1 MANPA
6 AQALAAHHAYG
17 LRAGVVDSLASIAEE
32 ILAETGVWPG
42 TASASDVEQGEQ
54 EDLERPNTRCTLRL
68 VPKAPPHML
77 PSPPQ
82 MPPPIELRVKAALQ
96 QHTAR
101 PGSAR
106 RRNHTAIGQHPIVLN
121 QGRQR
126 AHLSPDEPRPT
137 PQRRASAEGQALP
150 ALNAWQANDGEEEP
164 NSANHHAQNRQATSI
179 WGSKKRSLPQRRA
192 NAEGQALPAANAWQ
206 SGDGEEKRQKRP
218 KPPTDEMRR
227 AVETLRRQR
236 GYDDPT
242 RPFPRCGVIYT
253 KEEIDAV
260 IQEERRKRKK
270 LEQPSDTQGASSR
283 KKQGAWENAGG
294 PGSASSMKRE
304 PIYDKE
310 TGTLYALNPME
321 LDALKQRF
329 SMRASPQRSKE
340 DDAAPEQ
347 DDVPGQ
353 DGWRKDGWRE
363 DDWGRDGWRED
374 TWDKDGWD
382 NDGWREDGSGKGDS
396 GKGDW
401 LEGSGGKDSWG
412 KDSWGKAEDT
422 GYHGDEN
429 DDGEDKGVDDHGG
442 KRKGKWWQGHQQDEW
457 HDKSKTTSELEESYC
472 AGCDCYDCDCLKAKE
487 ERDDETMSNSDEPGS
502 ASSSARASFKHP
514 GLRDA
519 MEKWAEQA
527 SIRENKAL
535 DIARKS
541 KANQQREARD
551 THREWLDRKYLKR
564 TLKRLAKYDELGLAK

>member
-1 MANPA
+1 MPRARLCQPPTLGN
-6 AQALAAHHAYG
+6 QAM
-17 LRAGVVDSLASIAEE
+17 
-32 ILAETGVWPG
+32 
-42 TASASDVEQGEQ
+42 
-54 EDLERPNTRCTLRL
+54 ER
-68 VPKAPPHML
+68 K
-77 PSPPQ
+77 
-82 MPPPIELRVKAALQ
+82 
-96 QHTAR
+96 
-101 PGSAR
+101 SAR
-106 RRNHTAIGQHPIVLN
+106 SV
-121 QGRQR
+121 
-126 AHLSPDEPRPT
+126 
-137 PQRRASAEGQALP
+137 
-150 ALNAWQANDGEEEP
+150 
-164 NSANHHAQNRQATSI
+164 
-179 WGSKKRSLPQRRA
+179 RSLP
-192 NAEGQALPAANAWQ
+192 
-206 SGDGEEKRQKRP
+206 
-218 KPPTDEMRR
+218 
-227 AVETLRRQR
+227 
-236 GYDDPT
+236 PT
-242 RPFPRCGVIYT
+242 RCGG
-253 KEEIDAV
+253 
-260 IQEERRKRKK
+260 
-270 LEQPSDTQGASSR
+270 PSRHCGASAGTTIPHARSHAVALYTQKNKLMLSFR
-283 KKQGAWENAGG
+283 RSVEGERSSSSQATRKVHPIGKKQGAWQNAGG
-294 PGSASSMKRE
+294 PGSASSTKRE

-310 TGTLYALNPME
+310 TGTLYGLNPME

-329 SMRASPQRSKE
+329 SMRASPQEDSLDPASSKE
-340 DDAAPEQ
+340 DDEAPEQ

-374 TWDKDGWD
+374 TWD
-382 NDGWREDGSGKGDS
+382 NDGWREDGSGKDDS

-527 SIRENKAL
+527 SIRENKVL
-535 DIARKS
+535 DIVRKAN
-541 KANQQREARD
+541 ANQQREARD

-564 TLKRLAKYDELGLAK
+564 TLKRLAKYDELGLAKLMR

>member
-17 LRAGVVDSLASIAEE
+17 LRAEVVDSLASIAEE
-32 ILAETGVWPG
+32 VLAETGVLPG
-42 TASASDVEQGEQ
+42 TASAR
-54 EDLERPNTRCTLRL
+54 DLEQYTT
-68 VPKAPPHML
+68 HML

-82 MPPPIELRVKAALQ
+82 MPRPIELRVKAALQ

-106 RRNHTAIGQHPIVLN
+106 RSNHTAIGQHPIVLN

-150 ALNAWQANDGEEEP
+150 ALNAWQANDGEEER
-164 NSANHHAQNRQATSI
+164 NSANHHAQNRQAMSS

-192 NAEGQALPAANAWQ
+192 NAEGQALPALNAWQ
-206 SGDGEEKRQKRP
+206 SGDGEEERRREQEDPKGHIQTHQATSILERQKRP
-218 KPPTDEMRR
+218 KPPTDEMRW

-242 RPFPRCGVIYT
+242 RPFPRFGVIYT

-260 IQEERRKRKK
+260 IEAERRKRKK

-283 KKQGAWENAGG
+283 KKQGAWQNAGG

-310 TGTLYALNPME
+310 TRTLYALNPME

-329 SMRASPQRSKE
+329 SMRASPQEDSLDPASSKE

-382 NDGWREDGSGKGDS
+382 NDGWREDGSGKDGWRED
-396 GKGDW
+396 
-401 LEGSGGKDSWG
+401 GSGNNDWG
-412 KDSWGKAEDT
+412 KDWREDSENSWDNIGKTSRDMRKQEQP
-422 GYHGDEN
+422 GDKEGAS
-429 DDGEDKGVDDHGG
+429 D
-442 KRKGKWWQGHQQDEW
+442 WQKQ
-457 HDKSKTTSELEESYC
+457 
-472 AGCDCYDCDCLKAKE
+472 
-487 ERDDETMSNSDEPGS
+487 RDWTNSDEPGS
-502 ASSSARASFKHP
+502 ASFSARASFKHP
-514 GLRDA
+514 RLRDA

-527 SIRENKAL
+527 SMRENKAL

>member
-6 AQALAAHHAYG
+6 G
-17 LRAGVVDSLASIAEE
+17 PGAGSVNA
-32 ILAETGVWPG
+32 PG
-42 TASASDVEQGEQ
+42 TASAR
-54 EDLERPNTRCTLRL
+54 DLEQYTT
-68 VPKAPPHML
+68 HML
-77 PSPPQ
+77 PRRPQ
-82 MPPPIELRVKAALQ
+82 MAPPIELRVKAALQ

-106 RRNHTAIGQHPIVLN
+106 RCNQTAIGQQPIVRN

-137 PQRRASAEGQALP
+137 PPWRASADGQALP

-164 NSANHHAQNRQATSI
+164 NSA
-179 WGSKKRSLPQRRA
+179 
-192 NAEGQALPAANAWQ
+192 
-206 SGDGEEKRQKRP
+206 
-218 KPPTDEMRR
+218 
-227 AVETLRRQR
+227 
-236 GYDDPT
+236 
-242 RPFPRCGVIYT
+242 
-253 KEEIDAV
+253 
-260 IQEERRKRKK
+260 
-270 LEQPSDTQGASSR
+270 GASSR
-283 KKQGAWENAGG
+283 KKQGAWQNAGG
-294 PGSASSMKRE
+294 PGSASSTKRE

-310 TGTLYALNPME
+310 TRTLYGLNPME

-329 SMRASPQRSKE
+329 SMRASPQEDSLDPTSSDE

-382 NDGWREDGSGKGDS
+382 KDGWREDGSGNDGWREDGSGND
-396 GKGDW
+396 D
-401 LEGSGGKDSWG
+401 WG
-412 KDSWGKAEDT
+412 KDWREDSENSWDNIGKTSRDMRKQEQP
-422 GYHGDEN
+422 GDKEGAS
-429 DDGEDKGVDDHGG
+429 D
-442 KRKGKWWQGHQQDEW
+442 WQKQ
-457 HDKSKTTSELEESYC
+457 
-472 AGCDCYDCDCLKAKE
+472 
-487 ERDDETMSNSDEPGS
+487 RDWTNSDEPGS

-514 GLRDA
+514 RLRDA

-541 KANQQREARD
+541 KANQQRAARD

-564 TLKRLAKYDELGLAK
+564 TLKRLAK

>member
-17 LRAGVVDSLASIAEE
+17 LRAEVVDSLASIAEE

-42 TASASDVEQGEQ
+42 TASARDVEQY
-54 EDLERPNTRCTLRL
+54 TT
-68 VPKAPPHML
+68 HML

-106 RRNHTAIGQHPIVLN
+106 RRDHTAIGQHPIVLN

-382 NDGWREDGSGKGDS
+382 NDGWREDGSGKDDS

-527 SIRENKAL
+527 SILENKAL

>member
-1 MANPA
+1 MIP
-6 AQALAAHHAYG
+6 
-17 LRAGVVDSLASIAEE
+17 
-32 ILAETGVWPG
+32 
-42 TASASDVEQGEQ
+42 
-54 EDLERPNTRCTLRL
+54 TR
-68 VPKAPPHML
+68 
-77 PSPPQ
+77 PQ

-137 PQRRASAEGQALP
+137 PPWRASAEGQALP

-164 NSANHHAQNRQATSI
+164 NSA
-179 WGSKKRSLPQRRA
+179 
-192 NAEGQALPAANAWQ
+192 
-206 SGDGEEKRQKRP
+206 
-218 KPPTDEMRR
+218 
-227 AVETLRRQR
+227 
-236 GYDDPT
+236 
-242 RPFPRCGVIYT
+242 
-253 KEEIDAV
+253 
-260 IQEERRKRKK
+260 
-270 LEQPSDTQGASSR
+270 GASSR
-283 KKQGAWENAGG
+283 KKQGAWQNAGG

-310 TGTLYALNPME
+310 TRTLYGLNPME

-329 SMRASPQRSKE
+329 SMRASPQE
-340 DDAAPEQ
+340 DGLDPDAAPEQ

-382 NDGWREDGSGKGDS
+382 NDGWREDGSGNDGWRED
-396 GKGDW
+396 
-401 LEGSGGKDSWG
+401 GSGDDDWG
-412 KDSWGKAEDT
+412 KDWREDSENSWDNIGKTSRDMRKQEQP
-422 GYHGDEN
+422 GDKEGAS
-429 DDGEDKGVDDHGG
+429 D
-442 KRKGKWWQGHQQDEW
+442 WQKQ
-457 HDKSKTTSELEESYC
+457 
-472 AGCDCYDCDCLKAKE
+472 
-487 ERDDETMSNSDEPGS
+487 RDWTNSDEPGS
-502 ASSSARASFKHP
+502 ASSSTRASFKHP
-514 GLRDA
+514 RLRDA

-527 SIRENKAL
+527 SMRENKAL

-541 KANQQREARD
+541 KANQQRAARD

-564 TLKRLAKYDELGLAK
+564 TLKRLAKYDEPGSAN

>member
-1 MANPA
+1 MHMFLNVAAAQSLYNTGARAFPGLCPTHTMANPA
-6 AQALAAHHAYG
+6 G
-17 LRAGVVDSLASIAEE
+17 PGAGSANA
-32 ILAETGVWPG
+32 PG
-42 TASASDVEQGEQ
+42 TASAR
-54 EDLERPNTRCTLRL
+54 DLEQYTT
-68 VPKAPPHML
+68 HML

-106 RRNHTAIGQHPIVLN
+106 RRDHTAIGQHPIVLN

-253 KEEIDAV
+253 KDEIDAV

-283 KKQGAWENAGG
+283 KKQGAWQNAGG

-304 PIYDKE
+304 PI
-310 TGTLYALNPME
+310 
-321 LDALKQRF
+321 
-329 SMRASPQRSKE
+329 
-340 DDAAPEQ
+340 
-347 DDVPGQ
+347 
-353 DGWRKDGWRE
+353 
-363 DDWGRDGWRED
+363 
-374 TWDKDGWD
+374 
-382 NDGWREDGSGKGDS
+382 
-396 GKGDW
+396 
-401 LEGSGGKDSWG
+401 
-412 KDSWGKAEDT
+412 
-422 GYHGDEN
+422 
-429 DDGEDKGVDDHGG
+429 
-442 KRKGKWWQGHQQDEW
+442 
-457 HDKSKTTSELEESYC
+457 
-472 AGCDCYDCDCLKAKE
+472 
-487 ERDDETMSNSDEPGS
+487 
-502 ASSSARASFKHP
+502 SSFF
-514 GLRDA
+514 L
-519 MEKWAEQA
+519 
-527 SIRENKAL
+527 
-535 DIARKS
+535 
-541 KANQQREARD
+541 
-551 THREWLDRKYLKR
+551 
-564 TLKRLAKYDELGLAK
+564 

>member
-1 MANPA
+1 
-6 AQALAAHHAYG
+6 
-17 LRAGVVDSLASIAEE
+17 
-32 ILAETGVWPG
+32 
-42 TASASDVEQGEQ
+42 
-54 EDLERPNTRCTLRL
+54 
-68 VPKAPPHML
+68 
-77 PSPPQ
+77 

-106 RRNHTAIGQHPIVLN
+106 CRDHTAIGQHPIVLN

-150 ALNAWQANDGEEEP
+150 ALNAWQANDGEEKP
-164 NSANHHAQNRQATSI
+164 NSANQEARSARCHRGKQEASI

-206 SGDGEEKRQKRP
+206 SGDGEEERQKRP

-270 LEQPSDTQGASSR
+270 LEQPSS
-283 KKQGAWENAGG
+283 KQGAWKNAGG
-294 PGSASSMKRE
+294 QGSASSMKRE

-310 TGTLYALNPME
+310 TGTLYGLNPME

-329 SMRASPQRSKE
+329 SMRASPQEDSLDPASSKE
-340 DDAAPEQ
+340 DDEAPEQ

-374 TWDKDGWD
+374 TWDKDGWN
-382 NDGWREDGSGKGDS
+382 NDGWREDGS
-396 GKGDW
+396 
-401 LEGSGGKDSWG
+401 
-412 KDSWGKAEDT
+412 
-422 GYHGDEN
+422 
-429 DDGEDKGVDDHGG
+429 DKGVDDHGG
-442 KRKGKWWQGHQQDEW
+442 KRKGQWWQGYQQDEW
-457 HDKSKTTSELEESYC
+457 HDKSKTTSELVHSVTAC
-472 AGCDCYDCDCLKAKE
+472 KAFE
-487 ERDDETMSNSDEPGS
+487 
-502 ASSSARASFKHP
+502 
-514 GLRDA
+514 
-519 MEKWAEQA
+519 
-527 SIRENKAL
+527 
-535 DIARKS
+535 
-541 KANQQREARD
+541 
-551 THREWLDRKYLKR
+551 
-564 TLKRLAKYDELGLAK
+564 

>member
-1 MANPA
+1 MANP
-6 AQALAAHHAYG
+6 G
-17 LRAGVVDSLASIAEE
+17 GPGAGSANA
-32 ILAETGVWPG
+32 PG
-42 TASASDVEQGEQ
+42 TASAR
-54 EDLERPNTRCTLRL
+54 DLEQYTT
-68 VPKAPPHML
+68 HML

-82 MPPPIELRVKAALQ
+82 MRPPIELRVKAALQ

-121 QGRQR
+121 QSRQH

-137 PQRRASAEGQALP
+137 PPWRASAEGQALP

-164 NSANHHAQNRQATSI
+164 NSA
-179 WGSKKRSLPQRRA
+179 
-192 NAEGQALPAANAWQ
+192 
-206 SGDGEEKRQKRP
+206 
-218 KPPTDEMRR
+218 
-227 AVETLRRQR
+227 
-236 GYDDPT
+236 
-242 RPFPRCGVIYT
+242 
-253 KEEIDAV
+253 
-260 IQEERRKRKK
+260 
-270 LEQPSDTQGASSR
+270 GASSR
-283 KKQGAWENAGG
+283 KKQGAWQNAGG

-310 TGTLYALNPME
+310 TRTLYGLNPME

-329 SMRASPQRSKE
+329 SMRASPQE
-340 DDAAPEQ
+340 DGLDPDAAPEQ

-374 TWDKDGWD
+374 TWDNDGWDKDGWRED
-382 NDGWREDGSGKGDS
+382 GSGNDGWREDGSGD
-396 GKGDW
+396 D
-401 LEGSGGKDSWG
+401 DWG
-412 KDSWGKAEDT
+412 KDWREDSENSW
-422 GYHGDEN
+422 
-429 DDGEDKGVDDHGG
+429 DKEGASD
-442 KRKGKWWQGHQQDEW
+442 WQKQ
-457 HDKSKTTSELEESYC
+457 
-472 AGCDCYDCDCLKAKE
+472 
-487 ERDDETMSNSDEPGS
+487 RDWTNSDEPGS
-502 ASSSARASFKHP
+502 ASFSARASFKHP
-514 GLRDA
+514 RLRDA

-564 TLKRLAKYDELGLAK
+564 TLKRLAK

>member
-32 ILAETGVWPG
+32 ILAETGVWPE
-42 TASASDVEQGEQ
+42 TASARDVEQGEQ

-106 RRNHTAIGQHPIVLN
+106 CRDHTAIGQHPIVLN

-137 PQRRASAEGQALP
+137 PQRRASAEGRALP

-192 NAEGQALPAANAWQ
+192 NAEGQALPALNAWQ
-206 SGDGEEKRQKRP
+206 SGDGEEERRREQEDPKGHIQTHQATSILERQKRP
-218 KPPTDEMRR
+218 KPPTDEMRW

-242 RPFPRCGVIYT
+242 RPFPRFGVIYT

-260 IQEERRKRKK
+260 IEAERRKRKK

-283 KKQGAWENAGG
+283 KKQGAWQNAGG

-304 PIYDKE
+304 SIYDKE
-310 TGTLYALNPME
+310 TRTLYALNPME

-329 SMRASPQRSKE
+329 SMRASPQEDSLDPASSKE
-340 DDAAPEQ
+340 DDEAPEQ

-382 NDGWREDGSGKGDS
+382 NDGWREDGWRED
-396 GKGDW
+396 
-401 LEGSGGKDSWG
+401 GSGNDDWG
-412 KDSWGKAEDT
+412 KDWREDSENSWDNIGKTSRDMRKQEQP
-422 GYHGDEN
+422 GDKEGAS
-429 DDGEDKGVDDHGG
+429 D
-442 KRKGKWWQGHQQDEW
+442 WQKQ
-457 HDKSKTTSELEESYC
+457 
-472 AGCDCYDCDCLKAKE
+472 
-487 ERDDETMSNSDEPGS
+487 RDWTNSDEPGS
-502 ASSSARASFKHP
+502 ASFSARASFKHP
-514 GLRDA
+514 RLRDA

-564 TLKRLAKYDELGLAK
+564 TLKRLAKCDEPSSAISSSMPFTDCAKT

>member
-1 MANPA
+1 M
-6 AQALAAHHAYG
+6 LA
-17 LRAGVVDSLASIAEE
+17 
-32 ILAETGVWPG
+32 
-42 TASASDVEQGEQ
+42 
-54 EDLERPNTRCTLRL
+54 
-68 VPKAPPHML
+68 
-77 PSPPQ
+77 SPPQ

-106 RRNHTAIGQHPIVLN
+106 CRDHTAIGQHPIVLN

-283 KKQGAWENAGG
+283 KKQGA
-294 PGSASSMKRE
+294 
-304 PIYDKE
+304 
-310 TGTLYALNPME
+310 
-321 LDALKQRF
+321 
-329 SMRASPQRSKE
+329 
-340 DDAAPEQ
+340 
-347 DDVPGQ
+347 
-353 DGWRKDGWRE
+353 
-363 DDWGRDGWRED
+363 
-374 TWDKDGWD
+374 
-382 NDGWREDGSGKGDS
+382 
-396 GKGDW
+396 
-401 LEGSGGKDSWG
+401 
-412 KDSWGKAEDT
+412 
-422 GYHGDEN
+422 
-429 DDGEDKGVDDHGG
+429 
-442 KRKGKWWQGHQQDEW
+442 
-457 HDKSKTTSELEESYC
+457 
-472 AGCDCYDCDCLKAKE
+472 
-487 ERDDETMSNSDEPGS
+487 
-502 ASSSARASFKHP
+502 
-514 GLRDA
+514 
-519 MEKWAEQA
+519 
-527 SIRENKAL
+527 
-535 DIARKS
+535 
-541 KANQQREARD
+541 
-551 THREWLDRKYLKR
+551 
-564 TLKRLAKYDELGLAK
+564 

>member
-1 MANPA
+1 M
-6 AQALAAHHAYG
+6 
-17 LRAGVVDSLASIAEE
+17 I
-32 ILAETGVWPG
+32 
-42 TASASDVEQGEQ
+42 
-54 EDLERPNTRCTLRL
+54 
-68 VPKAPPHML
+68 

-101 PGSAR
+101 PGCAR

-137 PQRRASAEGQALP
+137 PPWRASAEGQALP

-206 SGDGEEKRQKRP
+206 SGDGEEERQKRP

-260 IQEERRKRKK
+260 IQDERRKRKK

-283 KKQGAWENAGG
+283 KKQGAWQNAGG

-329 SMRASPQRSKE
+329 SMRASPQEDSLDPASSKE

-382 NDGWREDGSGKGDS
+382 NDGWREDGSGKDGWRED
-396 GKGDW
+396 
-401 LEGSGGKDSWG
+401 GSGNDDWG
-412 KDSWGKAEDT
+412 KDWREDSENSWDNIGKTSRDMRKQEQP
-422 GYHGDEN
+422 GDKEGAS
-429 DDGEDKGVDDHGG
+429 D
-442 KRKGKWWQGHQQDEW
+442 WQKQ
-457 HDKSKTTSELEESYC
+457 
-472 AGCDCYDCDCLKAKE
+472 
-487 ERDDETMSNSDEPGS
+487 RDWTNSDEPGS
-502 ASSSARASFKHP
+502 ANSSARASFKHP
-514 GLRDA
+514 RLRDA

-564 TLKRLAKYDELGLAK
+564 TLKRVAKCDEPGSASSSSMPFTDCAKT

>member
-42 TASASDVEQGEQ
+42 TASARDVEQGEQ

-106 RRNHTAIGQHPIVLN
+106 RRDHTAIGQHPIVLN

-294 PGSASSMKRE
+294 PGSASSMKRA

-353 DGWRKDGWRE
+353 DGWRKDGWRD

-374 TWDKDGWD
+374 TWD
-382 NDGWREDGSGKGDS
+382 NDGWREDGSGKDGWRED
-396 GKGDW
+396 
-401 LEGSGGKDSWG
+401 GSGNDDWG
-412 KDSWGKAEDT
+412 KDWREDSENSWDNIGKTSRDMRKQEQP
-422 GYHGDEN
+422 GDKEGAS
-429 DDGEDKGVDDHGG
+429 D
-442 KRKGKWWQGHQQDEW
+442 WQKQ
-457 HDKSKTTSELEESYC
+457 
-472 AGCDCYDCDCLKAKE
+472 
-487 ERDDETMSNSDEPGS
+487 RDWTNSDEPGS
-502 ASSSARASFKHP
+502 ASSSARASFKRP

-535 DIARKS
+535 DIARKA